1 MAQDF
6 REDFSNGLPANAWRG
21 TDTAWIVEDG
31 KLQSH
36 WEQAKSSFYLGTA
49 EVHAADSWQWW
60 MKLGF
65 NPSSQN
71 YVDVFLVAD
80 TLNLLSPVV
89 SGYFVR
95 AGNTADEVSLYHVVK
110 GQAPVKVI
118 DGLDGLLNH
127 ASNIVQVRVSRHG
140 GHWYLQCG
148 TGAVATWD
156 TVRTAVDS
164 SGGAQGYFG
173 FAVKQSTA
181 SFFDKHYFDDV
192 VTGAW
197 PDTTQTP
204 PGTPPDTTQTPPVT
218 PPDTTTPSPPDTT
231 QTPPVT
237 PPDTTTPSPPDTT
250 QTPPVTPPP
259 AHVSGRE
266 PLLYDVVI
274 HEILTD
280 PSPPAGLPPY
290 RFIELKNRSGDT
302 IQLQGCVLADAIRR
316 CVVPAYALPPD
327 SLLIICDKDA
337 DSSYR
342 RLGATLSVPAFP
354 AFKTADTIV
363 LRNAHDALLHVIAYG
378 KETYHNDAYA
388 KGGHSLEM
396 IDVST
401 PCSMAENW
409 TASTAAMGGT
419 PGHGNAADGHISPV
433 VPDLLQAFPADSL
446 HLLLSFAATLD
457 SATANGL
464 EHYHFQGGRLK
475 VVKATVRTPL
485 CNEVVL
491 TLQTPLQQ
499 DSLYVLT
506 TTGITDCNGLESGV
520 KNEAAIALT
529 AVPDSLDVVF
539 NEVMYDP
546 APGMPQFIELYNR
559 SNHAVDLSHVFLIM
573 LDKEGNERP
582 GLRLVA
588 KPLLLM
594 GGAYA
599 IVSNDPQAL
608 CRQAIC
614 GMDGPRLTVHL
625 PALSNEGAAM
635 RLRYDTAGLDA
646 FAYSPEMQFE
656 LLTGAKGISL
666 ERIDPDK
673 PTQNAGNWHSAAA
686 DAGYSTPGRKNSQA
700 MPVPGQAS
708 GWSVTP
714 ATFSPDLDG
723 MDDLAV
729 IHYVMPLPGF
739 VGNITLFDANGHA
752 VRELVRNSL
761 LGTEGK
767 FTWDGLGD
775 NRRTLPAGIYIIYV
789 MVFDRGGT
797 VKYWKQPLVLAMKLQ

>member
-21 TDTAWIVEDG
+21 TDTAWIVADG
-31 KLQSH
+31 RLQSH
-36 WEQAKSSFYLGTA
+36 WAQARSSFYLGTA

-80 TLNLLSPVV
+80 TLNLLSPVM

-95 AGNTADEVSLYHVVK
+95 VGNTADEVCLYHVVK

-118 DGLDGLLNH
+118 DGPDGLLNH
-127 ASNIVQVRVSRHG
+127 ASNTVQVRVSRHG
-140 GHWYLQCG
+140 GYWHLQCG

-173 FAVKQSTA
+173 FVVKQSTA

-192 VTGAW
+192 VIGAW
-197 PDTTQTP
+197 R
-204 PGTPPDTTQTPPVT
+204 DTTQTPPVT
-218 PPDTTTPSPPDTT
+218 
-231 QTPPVT
+231 
-237 PPDTTTPSPPDTT
+237 PPDTT

-259 AHVSGRE
+259 AYVPGRE
-266 PLLYDVVI
+266 PLLYDIVI
-274 HEILTD
+274 HEILAD

-302 IQLQGCVLADAIRR
+302 IQLQGCVLADATRQ

-327 SLLIICDKDA
+327 SLLIICDKNA

-342 RLGATLSVPAFP
+342 TLGATLSVPALP
-354 AFKTADTIV
+354 AFKTTDTIV
-363 LRNAHDALLHVIAYG
+363 LRNAHGALLHVVVYS

-388 KGGHSLEM
+388 KGGHTLEM
-396 IDVST
+396 IDAST

-409 TASTAAMGGT
+409 TASTATMGGT
-419 PGHGNAADGHISPV
+419 PGHANAAAGHISPV
-433 VPDLLQAFPADSL
+433 IPDLLQAFPADSL
-446 HLLLSFAATLD
+446 HLQLSFAATVD
-457 SATANGL
+457 SATAAGL

-475 VVKATVRTPL
+475 AINATVRTPL
-485 CNEVVL
+485 YNEVML

-499 DSLYVLT
+499 DSLYVLN

-520 KNEAAIALT
+520 KSEVAIALT

-546 APGMPQFIELYNR
+546 APGMPQFMELYNR
-559 SNHAVDLSHVFLIM
+559 SKHAVDLSHVFLIM
-573 LDKEGNERP
+573 LDKEGNEKP
-582 GLRLVA
+582 GLRLAA
-588 KPLLLM
+588 KPVLLM

-608 CRQAIC
+608 CRQAVC
-614 GMDGPRLTVHL
+614 GMEGPQLAVHL
-625 PALSNEGAAM
+625 PVLSNEGAAM
-635 RLRYDTAGLDA
+635 LLRYDTAGLDA
-646 FAYSPEMQFE
+646 FAYSPGMQFE

-673 PTQNAGNWHSAAA
+673 PTQSAGNWHSAAA

-700 MPVPGQAS
+700 MPVPGLAG
-708 GWSVTP
+708 GWSVAP
-714 ATFSPDLDG
+714 ATFSPDFDG

-729 IHYVMPLPGF
+729 IHYVMPSPGF
-739 VGNITLFDANGHA
+739 VGNITVFDANGQA

-761 LGTEGK
+761 LGTAGK

-775 NRRTLPAGIYIIYV
+775 NKRALPAGIYIIYAT
-789 MVFDRGGT
+789 VFDQGGM
-797 VKYWKQPLVLAMKLQ
+797 VKYWKQPLVLARKLQ